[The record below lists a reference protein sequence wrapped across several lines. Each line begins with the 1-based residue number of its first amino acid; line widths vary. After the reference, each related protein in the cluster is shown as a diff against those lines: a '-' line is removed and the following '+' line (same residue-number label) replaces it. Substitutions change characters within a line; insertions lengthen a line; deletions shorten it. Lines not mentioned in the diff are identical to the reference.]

1 MSEQGIRG
9 VKIWP
14 FDKYSERNLGQSIFS
29 EEIERG
35 LEPVRSIRN
44 AVSND
49 FRIGIECHFRFNRA
63 AWSRSAT
70 RWSRTTSTSSKRC
83 CAPPTTRKSNA

>member
-35 LEPVRSIRN
+35 LEPVRSI
-44 AVSND
+44 AM
-49 FRIGIECHFRFNRA
+49 
-63 AWSRSAT
+63 
-70 RWSRTTSTSSKRC
+70 
-83 CAPPTTRKSNA
+83 P